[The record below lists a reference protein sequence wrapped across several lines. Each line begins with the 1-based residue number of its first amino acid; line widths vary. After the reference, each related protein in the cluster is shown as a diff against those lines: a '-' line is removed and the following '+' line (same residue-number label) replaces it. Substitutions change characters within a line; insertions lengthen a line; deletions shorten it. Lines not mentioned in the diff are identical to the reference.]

1 MIKFT
6 IPFPAIWHRFL
17 AMTLTATFSVIA
29 LNSCSLKNFE
39 TEAAQVPQLVQHIV
53 GEPKTFN
60 YPLSQESPNVFD
72 LTYEGMLT
80 SNGLTGEL
88 EPALAETWD
97 IAEDNKRI
105 VFTLREG
112 LKWSDG
118 APLTADDVIFS
129 YNDIYFNEEIPTD
142 VRDIFRI
149 GENRAL
155 PTVRKLDDRRVE
167 FTVPEPFAPFLRFA
181 GGVAILPK
189 HALEKAVKTK
199 DQEGK
204 PIFLTTWGTD
214 TDPRSVI
221 VNGPY
226 MLENYT
232 TSERVVFRRNPHYW
246 RNDVQG
252 NAQPYIDR
260 LIWQIVEN
268 TDTALLQF
276 RSGGLDTLEISPA
289 SFSLLKREEDRGNF
303 TIHNGGP
310 ATGTSFITFNLNQG
324 RRNGKPLVDPVKSRW
339 FNTVAFR
346 QAIAYGI
353 DRQTMINNIFRGLG
367 ATQNSPISVQ
377 SPYYLPPEKGL
388 NVYSY
393 DPEKAKE
400 LLKGAGFKYNAQ
412 GQLLDADSNR
422 VRFTLLSNAG
432 GRVAPMITAQ
442 IKRDLSKIGIQ
453 VDLQLI
459 AFNVLVDKLS
469 NTLDWDCYYGGFTGG
484 VEPNSGAN
492 IWLPDG
498 GLHVFNQKPLPG
510 QEPLEGRVVADWEQ
524 RIGNLYIQGAQ
535 ELDEAKRK
543 EIYAETQR
551 LNQEY
556 LPFIHLINPLAL
568 AAIRNRIQNVKYS
581 ALGGSLWNVHEL
593 KAVEQ

>member
-17 AMTLTATFSVIA
+17 AMMLTATFSVIA